1 MSCTRLPH
9 NVAQEIV
16 MAVVIIYHEILMEFV
31 PLVLFSCPL
40 KYILLKHIMH
50 LYIKFSIFNSGDRRN
65 RSWNVKADLHDLD
78 KLALYKNNYY
88 PTDDEISRLDKLGRL
103 GMYY

>member
-16 MAVVIIYHEILMEFV
+16 MAVVIIYHKILMEFM
-31 PLVLFSCPL
+31 PIIFMSPEI
-40 KYILLKHIMH
+40 YILLNHILH
-50 LYIKFSIFNSGDRRN
+50 LYIKFWIFNSGDRRK
-65 RSWNVKADLHDLD
+65 RSLNVKADLHDLD

-103 GMYY
+103 GMHF